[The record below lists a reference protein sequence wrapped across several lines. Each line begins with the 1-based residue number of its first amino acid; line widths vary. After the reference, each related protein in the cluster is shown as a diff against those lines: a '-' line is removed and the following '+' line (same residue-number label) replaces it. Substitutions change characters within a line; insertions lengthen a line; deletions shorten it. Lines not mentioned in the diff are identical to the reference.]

1 MVESDFKTLAHKVI
15 ENWRNEHAPLNP
27 GATEDELLAFE
38 KRLAITLPPDFRH
51 FYSLVNGM
59 ANYDSDKYFFSLWPL
74 DRIAPEIERCEALMK
89 QRDEETKEIAKLM
102 RCNRILGKDGV
113 NSLCSAVFRS
123 FHDCAP
129 FRKEPYSVTSIKQP
143 LELCRIGIPFG
154 DYLID
159 SYRYILCQDE
169 EERFFVH
176 TDFGERLAENFGQF
190 LQRYLSEPEELY
202 LYLYV

>member
-1 MVESDFKTLAHKVI
+1 MVEEGFKTLAHKVI
-15 ENWRNEHAPLNP
+15 ENWRNEQTPLNA
-27 GATEDELLAFE
+27 GATEDELLTFE
-38 KRLAITLPPDFRH
+38 KRFAITRPPDFRY

-59 ANYDSDKYFFSLWPL
+59 PDSESDKYFFSLWPL
-74 DRIAPEIERCEALMK
+74 DQIAPEIARCKTLMK

-102 RCNRILGKDGV
+102 GGDRILGKDGV

-123 FHDCAP
+123 FHDWAP
-129 FRKEPYSVTSIKQP
+129 FQKEPPSVTSIKQP
-143 LELCRIGIPFG
+143 LEFCRIGIPFG

-176 TDFGERLAENFGQF
+176 TDFGERVAYNFGQF
-190 LQRYLSEPEELY
+190 LQRYLSEPEKLY
-202 LYLYV
+202 LWV